1 MGEPEVE
8 ARNQADDGKGH
19 PVIGSFQARARQF
32 ATALLKED
40 LTPGRAA
47 AAVFLGLFIGIVPI
61 YGFQLLAAVGV
72 ALLFKLNKPLT
83 VASTFINNALLRPLI
98 IVSAVELGYLL
109 RSGSF
114 RPFHLSA
121 LKGAHMKEEILAFV
135 IGSVVLG
142 VLVGGA
148 GAAITAVVVRVKAS
162 ATPDLASPDLA
173 SPGLASPGLADPG
186 LASPGLANPGLANSG
201 LRDRIRFVRQMFD
214 RCAWADRGFVRWK
227 LRLDRIFGLLAGLLA
242 AEDLGSGTVVD
253 LGCGYGMALGLAAFD
268 DSCRR
273 LVGCDLDAHRIGV
286 ARQALSTLHAELS
299 VADVLGLDLPP
310 AGLILI
316 LDVLQYLGA
325 DEQLNLLKRCC
336 AALTPNGI
344 LVFRVHDRERGP
356 WTTITMAFDRL
367 VFACSRVGVQPV
379 TLLAAQYESVLES
392 AGMRV
397 EERRFR
403 NRLPLVHILFIARKP
418 LEGGTTEAAAE
429 VAAEATV

>member
-1 MGEPEVE
+1 MGEPDVQ
-8 ARNQADDGKGH
+8 AKNVQAKNQADDGEGH
-19 PVIGSFQARARQF
+19 RVIRTFQDRARQF

-72 ALLFKLNKPLT
+72 AFLFKLNKPLT
-83 VASTFINNALLRPLI
+83 VAGTFINNALLRPLI

-121 LKGAHMKEEILAFV
+121 LTGAHVKEEILAFV
-135 IGSVVLG
+135 LGSVVLG

-148 GAAITAVVVRVKAS
+148 GAAITAVVVQVKAP
-162 ATPDLASPDLA
+162 ANT
-173 SPGLASPGLADPG
+173 
-186 LASPGLANPGLANSG
+186 GLANAGLQE
-201 LRDRIRFVRQMFD
+201 RIRFVRHMFV

-253 LGCGYGMALGLAAFD
+253 LGCGYGMALGFAAFGGG
-268 DSCRR
+268 SRR
-273 LVGCDLDAHRIGV
+273 LVGCDLDAHRIAV

-299 VADVLGLDLPP
+299 VADVRGLDLPP
-310 AGLILI
+310 ANLILI

-325 DEQLNLLKRCC
+325 DEQLTLLKRCC
-336 AALTPNGI
+336 GALTPNGM
-344 LVFRVHDRERGP
+344 LAFRVHDRERGA
-356 WTTITMAFDRL
+356 WSAITMAFDRL
-367 VFACSRVGVQPV
+367 VFACGRAGVQPV
-379 TLLAAQYESVLES
+379 TLPAAQYRNVLENS
-392 AGMRV
+392 GMRV

-403 NRLPLVHILFIARKP
+403 NRLPLAHILFIARKP
-418 LEGGTTEAAAE
+418 LAVGTTEDAT
-429 VAAEATV
+429 EATEVIA